1 MSYNYLKLIEDKLSY
16 YIDNI
21 EIFKNEVYD
30 SMRYSLMA
38 GGKRIRPILTL
49 EFCKLCGGNIEDALP
64 FACAVEMVHTYSLI
78 HDDLPCMDNDD
89 FRRGKLSNH
98 KMYGENIA
106 LLAGDALLSLAFETI
121 LESSLSS
128 DVKSRVGL
136 SLARASGA
144 KGMVLGQAIDVKSEN
159 KKIDLELLKLMD
171 EKKTGALISAACE
184 IGCIAG
190 NGDENQIKSAKLFGS
205 SIGLAFQIV
214 DDILDVEASNEDL
227 GKPIGSDE
235 NKNKS
240 TYVSVLGIKESKK
253 LVDGLTQKAL
263 MALDKFDKDTS
274 YLRSLAVMLATR
286 NK

>member
-1 MSYNYLKLIEDKLSY
+1 
-16 YIDNI
+16 
-21 EIFKNEVYD
+21 
-30 SMRYSLMA
+30 
-38 GGKRIRPILTL
+38 
-49 EFCKLCGGNIEDALP
+49 
-64 FACAVEMVHTYSLI
+64 MVHTYSLI

-98 KMYGENIA
+98 KMYSENIA

-121 LESSLSS
+121 FNSSLSS

-190 NGDENQIKSAKLFGS
+190 NGNENQIKSARLFGS

-240 TYVSVLGIKESKK
+240 TYVSILGIKESKK
-253 LVDGLTQKAL
+253 LVDELTEKSLKAL
-263 MALDKFDKDTS
+263 NEFNADTA
-274 YLRSLAVMLATR
+274 YLKSLAVMLATR
-286 NK
+286 KK

>member
-1 MSYNYLKLIEDKLSY
+1 MSYNYLKLIEDKLSC

-21 EIFKNEVYD
+21 EIFKNEIYN

-98 KMYGENIA
+98 KMYSENIA

-121 LESSLSS
+121 FNSSLSS

-136 SLARASGA
+136 SLAKASGA

-184 IGCIAG
+184 IGCIVG

-240 TYVSVLGIKESKK
+240 TYVSILGIKESKK
-253 LVDGLTQKAL
+253 LVDELTEKSLKAL
-263 MALDKFDKDTS
+263 NEFNADTA
-274 YLRSLAVMLATR
+274 YLKSLAVMLATR
-286 NK
+286 KK